1 MRTEEF
7 DPSNRSKLNTCEG
20 SYCRWTRPGIGQ
32 SQQLRQQGTYIRQVA
47 TLDGATRI
55 DATINSY
62 AWSGHG
68 KELPCRANNVLAKAR
83 QIAKNMH

>member
-1 MRTEEF
+1 MRTEKF
-7 DPSNRSKLNTCEG
+7 DPSNRGKQNTCDG
-20 SYCRWTRPGIGQ
+20 SHRRWTRPKGQ
-32 SQQLRQQGTYIRQVA
+32 SQQLGPDAHQRQVA
-47 TLDGATRI
+47 SQDGATRI

-83 QIAKNMH
+83 QNAMKMH